1 MLKQQWYQKYITH
14 VVVTLLSSP
23 SIKRTTQKNNN
34 KIKYKY
40 QRDDLDVLI
49 IISVHLPLFQHQN
62 NLNLLFRENDDKR
75 EITSSAFSVYS
86 SHAEERVI
94 TLQSSE
100 LTKDLYKQISL
111 NLCRLTSS
119 SLITWLPKWPFRC
132 LNCDKY
138 SLHILFFS
146 HHTIKAEPA
155 VCKEK
160 RAM

>member
-1 MLKQQWYQKYITH
+1 MSLSPCYHQLASKEQLQLSQK
-14 VVVTLLSSP
+14 
-23 SIKRTTQKNNN
+23 KNN

-40 QRDDLDVLI
+40 QRDHLDVLI

-62 NLNLLFRENDDKR
+62 NLNLLLREDDDKR

-119 SLITWLPKWPFRC
+119 SSIT
-132 LNCDKY
+132 
-138 SLHILFFS
+138 
-146 HHTIKAEPA
+146 
-155 VCKEK
+155 
-160 RAM
+160 